1 LIKIE
6 RNGGPPKQSIMA
18 ATSPALHL
26 WLFLHLYLFAT
37 ALLSVCVASE
47 DFQNLTDAEE
57 KDRSSVK
64 KELGRNPDKWSGT
77 GISEEEEIE
86 PIKGLYL
93 DEGAHMLSSFL
104 RTVANREL
112 GVAALQSI
120 YDSLPFGVFAKDDA
134 AKTRE
139 LGERLQRKLI
149 HYWGLVN
156 QSRNAI
162 EELFWHH
169 IHRPLVNPVSCSDL
183 PDSIM
188 RFSSHF
194 GAVVSDQLACDISFR
209 NQSPSSF
216 IPGHNLTQI
225 FSNNLKIAPSVKWQ
239 YFMGADGGLNE
250 FPAHA
255 FDSQSGHTMGDPV
268 RRRDLYFSSVYPEPR
283 YVVMVIDHGSALSR
297 NQLNIAKAIGKYIVS
312 TLSEK
317 DHIGLVALAD
327 EPHYGAQGDC
337 FTKGL
342 TQATQDTKLR
352 IDHFIDGLSKAKAPA
367 NHTLGITHA
376 LDMARRALLMSSSAV
391 PPTDGDCP
399 MKTLHQV
406 SLVYISRG
414 LLSSLAEPRRVLEL
428 IALGQMC
435 LQGRLVINTYA
446 LIDDGKPIMY
456 EKTFL
461 QDVALQNYSRYN
473 VSFVALDKLSILAG
487 QALAINSTRFL
498 SSTIGNYLNI
508 FHNHSGVYQAPFYS
522 PPFWDPIGKGLV
534 VSITQPCYH
543 LDLLIGAVGLDIHLS
558 DLVEDMTYFNQP
570 GGRSY
575 AFLIDTFGTV
585 VMHPALVRPHLV
597 TEEPVSSDIGM
608 LESLPGFPA
617 IRSSLLSV
625 PSGSQKL
632 VIDDEHNSTVNFT
645 WERVAGGAYI
655 VCIVTRTKSGDDDI
669 HALRRVAPTN
679 NPELVYHRLDVVSS
693 PGKVEVCRYFRQ
705 LSTLAAGSLYLSPAS
720 YLSSFKFESWA
731 EQSPVVIQ
739 SFMAFLNDKTKL
751 IANPGLRSG
760 VRSDVGA
767 LTQLIPYWKSQFGH
781 SPLSQ
786 FIVRRYA
793 ATPSGVMN
801 EYPAAVRHA
810 SFDPVRRPWY
820 QKAMEFPGKV
830 VVTGPS
836 LDPTGSGYVVSVSHT
851 IYEGKTAALHGPW
864 DDVVAVVGAD
874 FTLNYMHRIVSDTLP
889 FCPDRN
895 SQVKGSNIRC
905 FLMDERGYLLAHPN
919 LLEPLEMSSPDV
931 EHQHLTHHEPLVA
944 SDLLNHDS
952 FVLKKA
958 CHSYSDRT
966 IQRFYQLNLTLN
978 DQWVDR
984 NGAPDPPVPVLT
996 NLVHGEHCIRYQ
1008 IVAIQGT
1015 NLFVGVVNQTC
1026 DTATAF
1032 CPCSTVDRLCLN
1044 CHRMEQSECEC
1055 PCECQL
1061 ELDTCSLTREPSIE
1075 SYQLPT
1081 CPIPSESGSSLHS
1094 YPRFRDLELLPA
1106 CLALDCEERVSES
1119 ECYGVVGCQWCVRD
1133 TDSQTPLQVPFC
1145 TEQKKCFGGVLRGF
1159 SPYADDSDR
1168 ATATDSNSS
1177 FKSMPVG
1184 PVIGGVMALFFFVAF
1199 SIYCYRQRHNRHGSN
1214 TYGLG
1219 PGANLRMSHLDNELD
1234 EHEMELDADETTAV
1248 VSHEFSLAAGLDN
1261 VAIVSPYRVNTHY
1274 RRPTAGDSDHG
1285 YSTMTPG
1292 HEDSE
1297 HAASF
1302 VEPLMV
1308 ARPSHRPSTRSPKG
1322 HLNSKQEPLRSI
1334 SPVYSRPSYK
1344 IESPATLH
1352 ESADELDDSQAAK
1365 RKHQLDVFN
1374 DSLAMTILPD
1384 SPVNQIIVPVTV
1396 HMVDTT

>member
-1 LIKIE
+1 
-6 RNGGPPKQSIMA
+6 MA
-18 ATSPALHL
+18 AWLKAPA
-26 WLFLHLYLFAT
+26 FLSFIYLLST
-37 ALLSVCVASE
+37 ALSLASVG
-47 DFQNLTDAEE
+47 AENSSSVNNSS
-57 KDRSSVK
+57 DDTVPRSSVK
-64 KELGRNPDKWSGT
+64 KELRNPDKWGGS

-93 DEGAHMLSSFL
+93 DEGAQMLSSFL
-104 RTVANREL
+104 RTVSNKEL
-112 GVAALQSI
+112 GVTALQSI
-120 YDSLPFGVFAKDDA
+120 YDSLPFGVFDKDDR
-134 AKTRE
+134 AKTKE
-139 LGERLQRKLI
+139 LGERVHRKLL

-169 IHRPLVNPVSCSDL
+169 LHRPLHNPVSCSDL
-183 PDSIM
+183 PNSMM
-188 RFSSHF
+188 RFNSHF
-194 GAVVSDQLACDISFR
+194 GAAVSDELACDISFR

-239 YFMGADGGLNE
+239 YFLGADGGLNE
-250 FPAHA
+250 FPAHK
-255 FDSQSGHTMGDPV
+255 FDSHSGHKMGDPV
-268 RRRDLYFSSVYPEPR
+268 RRRNLYFSSVYPKPR
-283 YVVMVIDHGSALSR
+283 FVVMVIDHGSAVSP
-297 NQLNIAKAIGKYIVS
+297 NQLNIAKAIGKYVVS

-327 EPHYGAQGDC
+327 EPSYGGLSDC
-337 FTKGL
+337 FTRGL
-342 TQATQDTKLR
+342 TPATAETKLR
-352 IDHFIDGLSKAKAPA
+352 LNHFIDGLTKAKAPA

-376 LDMARRALLMSSSAV
+376 LDMARRALLMSST
-391 PPTDGDCP
+391 PTDGDCP
-399 MKTLHQV
+399 TETNNQQILM
-406 SLVYISRG
+406 VYVSRG
-414 LLSSLAEPRRVLEL
+414 LLSSLAEPRKVLEL

-456 EKTFL
+456 EKAFL
-461 QDVALQNYSRYN
+461 RDIALQNYSHYN
-473 VSFVALDKLSILAG
+473 VSFVALEKLSILPG

-498 SSTIGNYLNI
+498 SSTIGNYLDV
-508 FHNHSGVYQAPFYS
+508 FHNHSEIYQTPSYS
-522 PPFWDPIGKGLV
+522 SPYWDPIGKGLV

-558 DLVEDMTYFNQP
+558 DLVEDITYFNQP

-575 AFLIDTFGTV
+575 AFLIDAFGTAL
-585 VMHPALVRPHLV
+585 MHPALVRPHLV
-597 TEEPVSSDIGM
+597 AEEPIASDIGM
-608 LESLPGFPA
+608 LESALGFQA
-617 IRSSLLSV
+617 VRKSLLNV
-625 PSGSQKL
+625 ASGSQEL
-632 VIDDEHNSTVNFT
+632 STGSDRNATVNFT
-645 WERVAGGAYI
+645 WEGVAAGAYI
-655 VCIVTRTKSGDDDI
+655 VCVVTRLESGDI
-669 HALRRVAPTN
+669 HTLRRVAPST

-705 LSTLAAGSLYLSPAS
+705 ISTLAAGSLYLSPAS

-760 VRSDVGA
+760 IRSDVGA
-767 LTQLIPYWKSQFGH
+767 LTQIIPYWKSQFGH

-786 FIVRRYA
+786 FIVRRYV

-810 SFDPVRRPWY
+810 SFDPLRRPWY
-820 QKAMEFPGKV
+820 QKAVDFPGKV
-830 VVTGPS
+830 VVTGPT
-836 LDPTGSGYVVSVSHT
+836 LDPTGSGYVISVSHT

-864 DDVVAVVGAD
+864 DDVVAVLGAD
-874 FTLNYMHRIVSDTLP
+874 FTLNYFHRILSDTLP

-895 SQVKGSNIRC
+895 SQVKGSSIRC

-919 LLEPLEMSSPDV
+919 LLEPAEMAATAGV
-931 EHQHLTHHEPLVA
+931 EQQHLTHHEPLVA

-958 CHSYSDRT
+958 CHRYWDRT

-1061 ELDTCSLTREPSIE
+1061 ELDTCSISHQPPDPWL
-1075 SYQLPT
+1075 LPT
-1081 CPIPSESGSSLHS
+1081 CPIPAESSSSLHL
-1094 YPRFRDLELLPA
+1094 YPQFSDADLLPE
-1106 CLALDCEERVSES
+1106 CLALDCDERVSES
-1119 ECYGVVGCQWCVRD
+1119 ECYGVVGCEWCVRD
-1133 TDSQTPLQVPFC
+1133 TDAQTPLQVPFC
-1145 TEQKKCFGGVLRGF
+1145 TQQHKCFGGVLRGF
-1159 SPYADDSDR
+1159 SPYADDAERSTAADSDS
-1168 ATATDSNSS
+1168 AS
-1177 FKSMPVG
+1177 FKSLPVG

-1199 SIYCYRQRHNRHGSN
+1199 SIYCYRQRTHRHGAN
-1214 TYGLG
+1214 AYGLG
-1219 PGANLRMSHLDNELD
+1219 PDNEMD
-1234 EHEMELDADETTAV
+1234 DHEMELDADETTAV
-1248 VSHEFSLAAGLDN
+1248 VSHEFSLAAAGLDN
-1261 VAIVSPYRVNTHY
+1261 VAIVSPYRVNTGY
-1274 RRPTAGDSDHG
+1274 RRPAGGDSDHG
-1285 YSTMTPG
+1285 YSTMTP

-1302 VEPLMV
+1302 VEPLLV
-1308 ARPSHRPSTRSPKG
+1308 GRDRYRPAMRSSSVGSFSSRASSP
-1322 HLNSKQEPLRSI
+1322 PLRSN
-1334 SPVYSRPSYK
+1334 YR

-1352 ESADELDDSQAAK
+1352 ESADELEAEGR
-1365 RKHQLDVFN
+1365 RKQQQQPADCPPATAQHIFNEFN

-1396 HMVDTT
+1396 HMVDTA